1 MINTRILKINSE
13 IAKDKPGTVL
23 ADTLYLHWMDV
34 RDKAELQRVG
44 EVGAK
49 AMGGG
54 YKVGPAAQVNYE
66 ASGAS
71 DDWAKGAAGIK
82 YSFTVE
88 LPDTGRWVLH
98 CTHCT
103 RVYTLYTCDTCLP
116 RYNFLLPPSRISGT
130 VTAASRAVRAMA
142 ASLATSPRS
151 SAS

>member
-1 MINTRILKINSE
+1 
-13 IAKDKPGTVL
+13 
-23 ADTLYLHWMDV
+23 MDV

-54 YKVGPAAQVNYE
+54 YKVGPSAQVNYE

-88 LPDTGRWVLH
+88 LPDTGRWVPH

-103 RVYTLYTCDTCLP
+103 RVTRVCP
-116 RYNFLLPPSRISGT
+116 GT
-130 VTAASRAVRAMA
+130 TSCCRRAGSRAR
-142 ASLATSPRS
+142 
-151 SAS
+151 

>member
-1 MINTRILKINSE
+1 
-13 IAKDKPGTVL
+13 
-23 ADTLYLHWMDV
+23 MDV

-54 YKVGPAAQVNYE
+54 YKVGPSAQVNYE

-88 LPDTGRWVLH
+88 LPDTGRWVP
-98 CTHCT
+98 HCT
-103 RVYTLYTCDTCLP
+103 RVYTCDTC
-116 RYNFLLPPSRISGT
+116 
-130 VTAASRAVRAMA
+130 VHV
-142 ASLATSPRS
+142 
-151 SAS
+151 

>member
-1 MINTRILKINSE
+1 
-13 IAKDKPGTVL
+13 
-23 ADTLYLHWMDV
+23 MDV

-88 LPDTGRWVLH
+88 LPDTGRWVPHCTH

-103 RVYTLYTCDTCLP
+103 RVTRVCP
-116 RYNFLLPPSRISGT
+116 GT
-130 VTAASRAVRAMA
+130 TSCCRRAGSRAR
-142 ASLATSPRS
+142 
-151 SAS
+151 

>member
-1 MINTRILKINSE
+1 
-13 IAKDKPGTVL
+13 
-23 ADTLYLHWMDV
+23 MDV

-103 RVYTLYTCDTCLP
+103 RVYTLYTCTRVCP
-116 RYNFLLPPSRISGT
+116 GT
-130 VTAASRAVRAMA
+130 TSCCRRAGSRAR
-142 ASLATSPRS
+142 
-151 SAS
+151 

>member
-1 MINTRILKINSE
+1 
-13 IAKDKPGTVL
+13 
-23 ADTLYLHWMDV
+23 MDV

-88 LPDTGRWVLH
+88 LPDTGRWVPH

-103 RVYTLYTCDTCLP
+103 RCSRVDTCDTCLP

-151 SAS
+151 TAS